1 MRALFLGIMAGLL
14 IGCVSAAR
22 VREAQCF
29 GILMLDV
36 WNSEQEL
43 DTTEGAWRIAQQARY
58 ERSLAVRES
67 LVQSALVADTGV
79 ASASLALISQQDSPV
94 GGSQDVRE
102 EQALYRRFVERRSR
116 HRETIDWYGRVA
128 HRVET
133 RLEEDE
139 MLYPVLGM
147 LATST
152 AIIFYPIVR
161 WNVRSVLW
169 DGVDPDAEDDPV
181 QRFCA
186 GRLAGD
192 DSSSP
197 PSPSE

>member
-14 IGCVSAAR
+14 IGCVSASR
-22 VREAQCF
+22 IREAQCF

-36 WNSEQEL
+36 LNSEQEL
-43 DTTEGAWRIAQQARY
+43 DVMEGAWRTVQQARY

-79 ASASLALISQQDSPV
+79 PSASVALLLQEDRPV
-94 GGSQDVRE
+94 GGSQDVSE
-102 EQALYRRFVERRSR
+102 EQALYRRFVESRAR
-116 HRETIDWYGRVA
+116 HRETVDWYGRVA
-128 HRVET
+128 RRVET

-181 QRFCA
+181 QRFCTN
-186 GRLAGD
+186 RLAGG
-192 DSSSP
+192 DSFPP
-197 PSPSE
+197 PSPAE

>member
-1 MRALFLGIMAGLL
+1 MRAVLLGIMAGLL

-22 VREAQCF
+22 IREAQCF
-29 GILMLDV
+29 GTLMLDV

-43 DTTEGAWRIAQQARY
+43 DAMEGAWRTAQQARS
-58 ERSLAVRES
+58 ERSSAFGES

-79 ASASLALISQQDSPV
+79 PSTSVALLPQQDSV
-94 GGSQDVRE
+94 AGRWQDVSE
-102 EQALYRRFVERRSR
+102 EQVLYRQFVERRAR
-116 HRETIDWYGRVA
+116 HRETVDWYGRVA

-181 QRFCA
+181 QRFCIN
-186 GRLAGD
+186 RLAGGA
-192 DSSSP
+192 SFPP
-197 PSPSE
+197 PSPAE

>member
-1 MRALFLGIMAGLL
+1 MRAVLLGIMAGLL

-22 VREAQCF
+22 IREAQCF

-43 DTTEGAWRIAQQARY
+43 DATEGTWRIAQQARY
-58 ERSLAVRES
+58 ERSLTVRES
-67 LVQSALVADTGV
+67 LVQSALVPDAGV
-79 ASASLALISQQDSPV
+79 AFASVPLISQEDSPV
-94 GGSQDVRE
+94 GGLQDFRQ
-102 EQALYRRFVERRSR
+102 EQALYRRFVERRAR
-116 HRETIDWYGRVA
+116 HQETVDWYGRVA
-128 HRVET
+128 RRVET

-139 MLYPVLGM
+139 MLYPVVGM

-169 DGVDPDAEDDPV
+169 DGEDPDAEDDPV

-186 GRLAGD
+186 NRLAGG
-192 DSSSP
+192 DSFPP
-197 PSPSE
+197 PSPAE